1 MQQNDEDIWPTG
13 PWQDL
18 WLFDKLILARRLGY
32 ECGPAGVRVPKPD
45 WYIVRPVTNLLGM
58 GRGAEVLWIEAST
71 DHLPPGYFWSERFV
85 GRHISV
91 DYHYGSQVLAVE
103 GFRREGDPLW
113 KFSRWERV
121 EDIYELPLEEL
132 RGYEYSNVEFIG
144 SRVIE
149 VHLRGNPDFQ
159 YDNSWAIPVWA
170 SEELDE
176 SRRFIVAAD
185 YKRIGFYVNDK

>member
-1 MQQNDEDIWPTG
+1 MQQNDEDIWPTV

-18 WLFDKLILARRLGY
+18 WLFDKLILARYLGY
-32 ECGPAGVRVPKPD
+32 KCGPAGVRVPRAD
-45 WYIVRPVTNLLGM
+45 FYVVRPVTNLLGM

-91 DYHYGSQVLAVE
+91 DYSWGSQVLAVE

-113 KFSRWERV
+113 KFSRWDRV
-121 EDIYELPLEEL
+121 EDRYDLPLAEL
-132 RGYEYSNVEFIG
+132 EAYPHSNVEFVG

-149 VHLRGNPDFQ
+149 VHLRQNPDFQ
-159 YDNSWAIPVWA
+159 YGNSWAVPVWEG
-170 SEELDE
+170 EEVDR
-176 SRRFIVAAD
+176 SRHFIAALD